1 MKNKRRED
9 LIIYQAQSGAIEFQG
24 DLERDTMWGNL
35 NQIATLFNVKKPA
48 ISKHLK
54 NIYREEELNKE
65 ATVSIL
71 ETVRTE
77 GKRKVTR
84 KIEYYNLDA
93 ILSVGY
99 RVNSGQATQF
109 RIWATKTLKQHLLNG
124 YTINKKRIGENY
136 KKFSKTVEDIKKL
149 SVKNTSLRTDDVLE
163 LVTAFAGAWFS
174 LEAYDKQTFPQ
185 KRFTKKDLK
194 IQSQELYADITTFK
208 AELVKKG
215 EATELFAQ
223 EKSKG
228 AMEGI
233 FGNVF
238 QSAFGQDAYPSI
250 EEKAVHLF
258 YFTVK
263 NHPFNDGNKRTG
275 AFCFIWFLQKAGLP
289 FREKITPEALT
300 ALTLLIAESDPR
312 EKDKMVGLVLLLLK
326 DLG

>member
-1 MKNKRRED
+1 MKNKGPKE
-9 LIIYQAQSGAIEFQG
+9 IMIYQTTSGAIEFRG
-24 DLERDTMWGNL
+24 DLEQDTMWGNL
-35 NQIATLFNVKKPA
+35 NQIAALFNVQKPA

-54 NIYREEELNKE
+54 NIYKEEELNKE

-71 ETVRTE
+71 ETVQTE
-77 GKRKVTR
+77 GKRRVTR

-99 RVNSGQATQF
+99 RVNSRQATQF
-109 RIWATKTLKQHLLNG
+109 RIWATKTLKQHLLDG

-136 KKFSKTVEDIKKL
+136 KKFSQAVEDIKKL
-149 SVKNTSLRTDDVLE
+149 SAKNTSLKTGDILE
-163 LVTAFAGAWFS
+163 LVTTFAGAWFS

-185 KRFTKKDLK
+185 KGFTRKDLK
-194 IQSQELYADITTFK
+194 IQSEDLYAGIATFK

-215 EATELFAQ
+215 EASELFAQ

-228 AMEGI
+228 SMRGI

-238 QSAFGQDAYPSI
+238 QSAFGQDAYPSV
-250 EEKAVHLF
+250 EEKAAHLF

-275 AFCFIWFLQKAGLP
+275 AFSFIWFLQKAGLR
-289 FREKITPEALT
+289 FQEKITPETLT
-300 ALTLLIAESDPR
+300 ALTLLIAESDPG

-326 DLG
+326 D

>member
-1 MKNKRRED
+1 MKNKGPEEVM
-9 LIIYQAQSGAIEFQG
+9 IYQAKCGAIEFRG
-24 DLERDTMWGNL
+24 DLEQDTMWGNL
-35 NQIATLFNVKKPA
+35 NQVAALFNVQKPA

-54 NIYREEELNKE
+54 NIYKEEELNKE

-71 ETVRTE
+71 EIVQTE
-77 GKRKVTR
+77 GKRRVTR

-99 RVNSGQATQF
+99 RVNSRQATQF

-136 KKFSKTVEDIKKL
+136 KKFSQTVEDIKKL
-149 SVKNTSLRTDDVLE
+149 SVKNTSLKTDDVLE
-163 LVTAFAGAWFS
+163 LVKTFARAWFS
-174 LEAYDKQTFPQ
+174 LETYDKQTFPQ
-185 KRFTKKDLK
+185 KGFTRKDLK
-194 IQSQELYADITTFK
+194 IQSEDLYAGIATFK

-215 EATELFAQ
+215 EAPELFAQ

-228 AMEGI
+228 TMGGI
-233 FGNVF
+233 IGNVF

-250 EEKAVHLF
+250 EEKAAHLF

-275 AFCFIWFLQKAGLP
+275 AFSFIWFLQKAGLQ
-289 FREKITPEALT
+289 FQKKITPETLT

-312 EKDKMVGLVLLLLK
+312 KKDKMVGLVLLLLK
-326 DLG
+326 D